1 MLIVHD
7 TFNTRLLSTN
17 RFIMWKMITI
27 FESSIKISDDRI
39 RVFSSGYCM
48 EYAAGRLLLLKHTI
62 IMKHR
67 LKNNTLYLFITI
79 EMIYFHS
86 FISCLNKFL
95 EIHLLQWVFQMFIML
110 WYTDILNK
118 CYCNFFPRCRTTVT
132 NFLSRK
138 ANNIVISSTKKSEF
152 QIKW

>member
-1 MLIVHD
+1 
-7 TFNTRLLSTN
+7 
-17 RFIMWKMITI
+17 MITI
-27 FESSIKISDDRI
+27 FESSIKISDNMIRI
-39 RVFSSGYCM
+39 FSSGYCM
-48 EYAAGRLLLLKHTI
+48 EYAAAGRLLLLKHAI

-118 CYCNFFPRCRTTVT
+118 C
-132 NFLSRK
+132 
-138 ANNIVISSTKKSEF
+138 
-152 QIKW
+152 